1 MVMRDD
7 AGEHQNGGRH
17 SVQQVD
23 SRVQG
28 IRKRLVAMPPSIG
41 TGEPSSHESTPIRRR
56 RPIPAQRGP
65 SESVRVRLAGLW
77 GDRWLRLAVV
87 AGLVLLV
94 VAPFAVY
101 WVVYRFT
108 HSITDDAFVET
119 HVVNIAPQEVSGHLV
134 RYLVQ
139 EQDVVAAGQLLAEI
153 DPVPYR
159 EQVALLEAKLGVAQ
173 AQLAAAKTSLERLQA
188 QVPREIEVAQR
199 ALAAAK
205 AEQSRDEKTLQF
217 TTRMSRRGFT
227 RRGPTWRRPA
237 PGSCSPKR
245 TTPAMP
251 PSSRARPPR
260 SGSRRRRPG
269 RTKPPR
275 RR

>member
-1 MVMRDD
+1 MSQHDPQ
-7 AGEHQNGGRH
+7 H
-17 SVQQVD
+17 
-23 SRVQG
+23 
-28 IRKRLVAMPPSIG
+28 
-41 TGEPSSHESTPIRRR
+41 
-56 RPIPAQRGP
+56 PARSPASAGP
-65 SESVRVRLAGLW
+65 SESVRVRLRGSGAIAGCASQW
-77 GDRWLRLAVV
+77 CPPWSCWWWRRL
-87 AGLVLLV
+87 
-94 VAPFAVY
+94 PCT

-139 EQDVVAAGQLLAEI
+139 EHDVVAAGQLLAEI

-188 QVPREIEVAQR
+188 QVPREIEVAQQ

-217 TTRMSRRGFT
+217 TTEDVEKGIHEARSDLEAAQRPARARGKGPQALC
-227 RRGPTWRRPA
+227 RALRERGRHAAAVAGGDPDVPNHPGGGEGVGGPAGAGAGGREEGGGGPAGGGCRRP
-237 PGSCSPKR
+237 PG
-245 TTPAMP
+245 AEG
-251 PSSRARPPR
+251 RA
-260 SGSRRRRPG
+260 GAG
-269 RTKPPR
+269 RWP
-275 RR
+275 